1 MRTQS
6 QAKKTPLSPKTIVS
20 SSRLSRTTS
29 KHNFPSPI
37 QAGEE
42 ESSNSRRAVIE
53 EHLLDVAAKRFAST
67 GYRQTTLEEIAR
79 FAGVAKASMYRY
91 FENKQELLTKI
102 FLKVADAFAQSIE
115 PILAASLSPEE
126 KLRRAVQYLLRNIGE
141 NVAFFTV
148 FYSEEADLP
157 PKLRAEVTEG
167 RQRVAADLESILRE
181 GIEQGVFRPMEA
193 KLIVYAIMGMCGW
206 LHKWYG
212 TGEERLEDIA
222 LAFVGLIERG
232 CLATPGTETHSGL
245 TDRLRHVQDLLGALV
260 GQAERLEK
268 TGPPTRR

>member
-1 MRTQS
+1 MRPQS
-6 QAKKTPLSPKTIVS
+6 QVKKSTAARTSAS
-20 SSRLSRTTS
+20 SSRPRRPAGKSFHLSPTQT
-29 KHNFPSPI
+29 
-37 QAGEE
+37 GEE
-42 ESSNSRRAVIE
+42 ESANSRRAVIE

-79 FAGVAKASMYRY
+79 YAGVAKASMYRY

-102 FLKVADAFAQSIE
+102 FLKVANAFAQSIE
-115 PILAASLSPEE
+115 PILAAPLSPEE

-167 RQRVAADLESILRE
+167 RQRVAADLESILCE
-181 GIEQGVFRPMEA
+181 GIEQGVFRPMDA
-193 KLIVYAIMGMCGW
+193 KLVVYAIMGMCGW

-232 CLATPGTETHSGL
+232 CLATPGAETHPGL
-245 TDRLRHVQDLLGALV
+245 TDRLRHVQDLLSALV
-260 GQAERLEK
+260 GQAEHLEK
-268 TGPPTRR
+268 IGPSIRR